1 MSEFGELLKK
11 EFFIIDSNNL
21 DSVEDRLYGYVFS
34 NDKVIFDCNDANVS
48 GGGEGTYVLVKNFES
63 SISIFQD
70 FNGSYGLYVYDD
82 GENFAVSN
90 SFNYLV
96 EHLRNH
102 YKLSL
107 NEDFAKV
114 LMSCGLSTFSFKE
127 TLVNEIERIPR
138 NYTIHIDKDNKT
150 LSFEKID
157 FMEHTLD
164 LNSREGLDVLDR
176 WFEKWVNIIRSLKRK
191 TNNIQVALSGG
202 FDTRVISV
210 LWLCANIDLNKIHIV
225 SIDDDNHTHSEDFK
239 IATEIA
245 NHFDFPLNNNPIRSK
260 MEYYNDF
267 KTVLNQSFYV
277 KLGFNNE
284 LNYRFGKTDEPVYYI
299 SGKAGETLREY
310 DSFRGKT
317 PQDLKKYFSKF
328 SRKTHPSF
336 QAPTE
341 NVAQNTFDEL
351 SEEFSIEDK
360 NSKELSNLVYSEVRC
375 CNHFGKLSVE
385 DYFSNRINLTP
396 ALDPDLHKLKIST
409 EECGDNFLLI
419 TLILLR
425 YCPKLLEFDIEGDR
439 YFDKQTIEYA
449 RKINEISPYSP
460 IDYEFISEPDTD
472 EDLSNSCPGIP
483 KPNIDDSAISVSD
496 IFQSGQNGPA
506 FINGYLK
513 DIFHS
518 RMFKMEYMKYLP
530 EESYYNISKSI
541 ETRSY
546 FPLKKAFPAF
556 SVLKII
562 NDINYSCFRQSN
574 LYEWLDSF
582 SNNNFEHDM
591 SRQCRELIL
600 KYATARIDIKN
611 FGDLNNSV
619 DLCHISDKNCF
630 FDSPKWFSND
640 EGVGKVIKSFS
651 GDLTLK
657 LKCIN
662 DGTLKVFLKSP
673 DVKDANNNR
682 FPVFIDYLSF
692 KINGEEHLEENTLVS
707 NIKPLVFERGV
718 KDGEIVDIHIK
729 WLPFNRNSVYEP
741 KKNIKKENPN
751 KVKEKKA
758 KDVVKEK
765 PKSKGV
771 FNKMKNRIGK
781 KI

>member
-21 DSVEDRLYGYVFS
+21 DSVEDELYGYVFS
-34 NDKVIFDCNDANVS
+34 NDEVIFDCDGAEVA
-48 GGGEGTYVLVKNFES
+48 GGGEGTYVIVKNSES
-63 SISIFQD
+63 SISVFQD

-102 YKLSL
+102 YRLSL

-114 LMSCGLSTFSFKE
+114 LMSCGLSTFSYRE

-138 NYTIHIDKDNKT
+138 NYTIHIDKDTKT

-157 FMEHTLD
+157 FMEHTIELD
-164 LNSREGLDVLDR
+164 SEEGLNILDK
-176 WFEKWVNIIRSLKRK
+176 WFEKWVNILRSLKRK

-210 LWLCANIDLNKIHIV
+210 LWLCANIDLNKIHIR
-225 SIDDDNHTHSEDFK
+225 SIDDDNHTHSEDFRIASK
-239 IATEIA
+239 IAD
-245 NHFDFPLNNNPIRSK
+245 HFNFPLNNNPIQSK

-267 KTVLNQSFYV
+267 KTALQQSFYV

-284 LNYRFGKTDEPVYYI
+284 LNYRVGKTDRPVYYI

-317 PQDLKKYFSKF
+317 PEDLKKYFAKF
-328 SRKTHPSF
+328 ARKTHPSF
-336 QAPTE
+336 QAPTLR
-341 NVAQNTFDEL
+341 VAQNTFDEL

-360 NSKELSNLVYSEVRC
+360 NSRQLSNLVYSEVRC

-409 EECGDNFLLI
+409 DECEDNFLLI
-419 TLILLR
+419 TLIVLR
-425 YCPKLLEFDIEGDR
+425 YCPKLLEFEIEGGR
-439 YFDKQTIEYA
+439 HFDKKTIEYA
-449 RKINEISPYSP
+449 RKINEISPYVP
-460 IDYEFISEPDTD
+460 IDYEFISEPEINEDESSPCSVIPEPDGNADT
-472 EDLSNSCPGIP
+472 LSI
-483 KPNIDDSAISVSD
+483 SD
-496 IFQSGQNGPA
+496 IFKSSCPNA
-506 FINGYLK
+506 FEFIDDYLK

-518 RMFKMEYMKYLP
+518 RRFKMEYMKYLP

-541 ETRSY
+541 ESRTY
-546 FPLKKAFPAF
+546 FPMKKAYPAF

-562 NDINYSCFRQSN
+562 NDINYSCSRQSN
-574 LYEWLDSF
+574 MYEWMDSF
-582 SNNNFEHDM
+582 SHNNLEHEM
-591 SRQCRELIL
+591 SRECRKLIL
-600 KYATARIDIKN
+600 KYATARVDIKN
-611 FGDLNNSV
+611 FGDSSNSV
-619 DLCHISDKNCF
+619 DICHISDKNSF
-630 FDSPKWFSND
+630 SDAPKWFSND

-651 GDLTLK
+651 GDLSLRIR
-657 LKCIN
+657 CIN
-662 DGTLKVFLKSP
+662 DGNLRIRLKSP
-673 DVKDANNNR
+673 DVKDANNNK

-692 KINGEEHLEENTLVS
+692 KINGEERLEKNTLAS
-707 NIKPLVFERGV
+707 NIKPLIFEKSV
-718 KDGEIVDIHIK
+718 NDGEIVDIHIK
-729 WLPFNRNSVYEP
+729 WLPFNRNSVYET
-741 KKNIKKENPN
+741 KKNIKKETPKTKDK
-751 KVKEKKA
+751 KVNDA
-758 KDVVKEK
+758 

-771 FNKMKNRIGK
+771 FNRMKHRIGK
-781 KI
+781 KR